1 MRILSGAFFSCP
13 LTNSQLKSGPWLGCF
28 RVLMLFLSHSCSF
41 GFVPGFIVLL
51 GSKSSPLLLESCKV
65 SFRILLFCCICWTL
79 ISLPGSDAEQHLY
92 GMMLLPP
99 WSTVRMVCFW
109 CCSVCSLHTLC
120 FSLMAKNLILISS
133 DYRTFSSWIQSLPHA
148 FMKTL
153 AEMSYDIFNSVF
165 LCTPFPWS
173 CERCGTWVTVLH
185 GPSHL
190 FYWSL

>member
-1 MRILSGAFFSCP
+1 MRILSGAFISCP

-51 GSKSSPLLLESCKV
+51 GSKSSPMLLESCKV
-65 SFRILLFCCICWTL
+65 SFRTSLFCCICWTL
-79 ISLPGSDAEQHLY
+79 ISLPGSDAEKHIY
-92 GMMLLPP
+92 GMMLLRP
-99 WSTVRMVCFW
+99 WSTVRLVCFW
-109 CCSVCSLHTLC
+109 CCSVCMLHTLC
-120 FSLMAKNLILISS
+120 LVWWPKTWFWSHQTTEPSPAG
-133 DYRTFSSWIQSLPHA
+133 FSLPHA

-153 AEMSYDIFNSVF
+153 AELSYDIFNSVF

-173 CERCGTWVTVLH
+173 CERWGTWVTVLH